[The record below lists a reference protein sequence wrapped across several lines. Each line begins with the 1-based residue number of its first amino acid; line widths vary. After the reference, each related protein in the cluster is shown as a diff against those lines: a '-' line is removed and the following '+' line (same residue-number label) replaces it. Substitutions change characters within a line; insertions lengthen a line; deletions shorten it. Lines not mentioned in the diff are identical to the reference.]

1 MTTHDYSVKNIGEIP
16 SNYICPFCKLIF
28 HKPYQLNCGHRICKS
43 CINFT
48 NNEITCLTCYEV
60 SSKENIRSD
69 RGFYLDMEKQS
80 ISCSICTWIGS
91 LAFYRK
97 HIDQNHNYRE
107 SIGTTTNVYTKQSD
121 QSNRSKLVNNIEAC
135 QEIMSDIFSSSC
147 SIFLP
152 QNSSTS
158 NDQHCI
164 RLSQIQEM
172 IRSLS
177 NHLNILINDQQS
189 SHNLIRDSHTLLQTH
204 ARNFTSLKA
213 SAEIN
218 IGLANA
224 LKINYDLL
232 AQELWSIK
240 RIVDDPIPTSYC
252 GRYIW
257 KITNVQERI
266 ADAKSE
272 RQTSIYSSPFYSSL
286 TGYKLCLRLY
296 LNGDSDVRGRFIS
309 LFLIIMRNDYD
320 AILHWPFSYEVSF
333 CLIDQ
338 STLNNNQ
345 HNMTASFWPDIGL
358 DCFQRPVYNM
368 NHGYGIKEFCSLVE
382 FEQNKSFY
390 IRDNG

>member
-1 MTTHDYSVKNIGEIP
+1 MCLQFEDINNNYLVGGNNEHEDAANPELIEVRQTREKIKQRVMNQLTPIGPIYDEI
-16 SNYICPFCKLIF
+16 
-28 HKPYQLNCGHRICKS
+28 
-43 CINFT
+43 
-48 NNEITCLTCYEV
+48 EITCLTCCEV

-69 RGFYLDMEKQS
+69 RSFYLDMQKQS

-121 QSNRSKLVNNIEAC
+121 QGNRSKSVNNIEAC

-152 QNSSTS
+152 QNSSMI

-164 RLSQIQEM
+164 RLSQIQEI

-177 NHLNILINDQQS
+177 NHLNILTNDQQS
-189 SHNLIRDSHTLLQTH
+189 THNVIRDSHTLLQIH
-204 ARNFTSLKA
+204 ARNFSSLKV
-213 SAEIN
+213 SSETN

-266 ADAKSE
+266 G
-272 RQTSIYSSPFYSSL
+272 IY
-286 TGYKLCLRLY
+286 
-296 LNGDSDVRGRFIS
+296 
-309 LFLIIMRNDYD
+309 
-320 AILHWPFSYEVSF
+320 
-333 CLIDQ
+333 
-338 STLNNNQ
+338 
-345 HNMTASFWPDIGL
+345 
-358 DCFQRPVYNM
+358 
-368 NHGYGIKEFCSLVE
+368 
-382 FEQNKSFY
+382 
-390 IRDNG
+390 